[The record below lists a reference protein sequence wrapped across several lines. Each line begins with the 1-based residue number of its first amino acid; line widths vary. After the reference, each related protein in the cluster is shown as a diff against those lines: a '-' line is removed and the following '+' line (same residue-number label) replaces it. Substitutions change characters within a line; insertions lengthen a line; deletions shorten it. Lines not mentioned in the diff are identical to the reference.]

1 MSSAGLA
8 AWTESLVSKC
18 ELSGKYQIV
27 AAITARWRQ
36 RISTCQ
42 PSESVTW
49 GNYWGRVRCDPIKSA
64 DNMEFGRLLGNIW
77 MALHLI
83 MIMMNRLYGWWECQ
97 EALGHP
103 PVVTGVRSDHRHPVF
118 IRTRLEFLYRL
129 CSWLAWWP
137 GSWGERSCV
146 PSSSRDNQASSECQY
161 QARPVSVTY
170 FSIISGAGLMS
181 DGEIGA
187 RTGARARHDWKHNL
201 PGTSF
206 TDLYW
211 HYNHYSQEKP

>member
-1 MSSAGLA
+1 MAD
-8 AWTESLVSKC
+8 ESVKRLSVTGQWSR
-18 ELSGKYQIV
+18 ESDLITVILFLSGHG
-27 AAITARWRQ
+27 
-36 RISTCQ
+36 
-42 PSESVTW
+42 P
-49 GNYWGRVRCDPIKSA
+49 
-64 DNMEFGRLLGNIW
+64 
-77 MALHLI
+77 
-83 MIMMNRLYGWWECQ
+83 
-97 EALGHP
+97 
-103 PVVTGVRSDHRHPVF
+103 
-118 IRTRLEFLYRL
+118 EFLYSL
-129 CSWLAWWP
+129 LTGVMAE
-137 GSWGERSCV
+137 ERSCV

-187 RTGARARHDWKHNL
+187 RTGGRAPHDWKHNL

>member
-118 IRTRLEFLYRL
+118 IRTQTEFLYSPPDWREERWAVFL
-129 CSWLAWWP
+129 PPLEIIRRHQSVNTRP
-137 GSWGERSCV
+137 GRYRWHIS
-146 PSSSRDNQASSECQY
+146 PSFPALVWC
-161 QARPVSVTY
+161 
-170 FSIISGAGLMS
+170 LMV
-181 DGEIGA
+181 
-187 RTGARARHDWKHNL
+187 R
-201 PGTSF
+201 
-206 TDLYW
+206 
-211 HYNHYSQEKP
+211 

>member
-1 MSSAGLA
+1 M
-8 AWTESLVSKC
+8 
-18 ELSGKYQIV
+18 
-27 AAITARWRQ
+27 
-36 RISTCQ
+36 
-42 PSESVTW
+42 
-49 GNYWGRVRCDPIKSA
+49 
-64 DNMEFGRLLGNIW
+64 IW

-83 MIMMNRLYGWWECQ
+83 MIMMNRLHGWWECQ

-103 PVVTGVRSDHRHPVF
+103 LVVTGVRSDHRHPVF
-118 IRTRLEFLYRL
+118 IRTRTWVSL
-129 CSWLAWWP
+129 LAPDWRD
-137 GSWGERSCV
+137 GRGAEERSCV

-187 RTGARARHDWKHNL
+187 RTGARAPHDWKHNL

>member
-1 MSSAGLA
+1 
-8 AWTESLVSKC
+8 
-18 ELSGKYQIV
+18 
-27 AAITARWRQ
+27 
-36 RISTCQ
+36 
-42 PSESVTW
+42 
-49 GNYWGRVRCDPIKSA
+49 
-64 DNMEFGRLLGNIW
+64 

-83 MIMMNRLYGWWECQ
+83 MIMMNRLHGWWECQ
-97 EALGHP
+97 EALSHS

-118 IRTRLEFLYRL
+118 IRTRTWVSLLAP
-129 CSWLAWWP
+129 WLAWWL
-137 GSWGERSCV
+137 GRGAEERSCV

-187 RTGARARHDWKHNL
+187 RTGGRAPHDWKHNL